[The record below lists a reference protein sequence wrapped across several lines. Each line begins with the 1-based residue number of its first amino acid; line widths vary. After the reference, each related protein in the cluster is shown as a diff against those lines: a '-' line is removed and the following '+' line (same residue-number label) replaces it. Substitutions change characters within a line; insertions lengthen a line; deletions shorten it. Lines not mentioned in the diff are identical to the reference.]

1 MPMTRL
7 AALCAN
13 LDLDPRLREAL
24 DDGGLTGTQWD
35 ALVAVVRAGRPDD
48 AVVVALLD
56 AVEDAAGSAGL
67 DGISTGPRGFEPLPG
82 GTAGTRAV
90 HGWRCPHPRPCGR
103 GEPDRAGR
111 APACALTGDPLAPV
125 RIVSE

>member
-1 MPMTRL
+1 VPMTRV

-24 DDGGLTGTQWD
+24 DDGGLTDTEWD
-35 ALVAVVRAGRPDD
+35 ALVAAVRAGRPGDD
-48 AVVVALLD
+48 IVSLLD
-56 AVEDAAGSAGL
+56 AVEEAAGSAGL

-90 HGWRCPHPRPCGR
+90 RGWRCPHPRPCGR
-103 GEPDRAGR
+103 GEPDRGGR